1 MMGFEIDENDDG
13 DTVFISS
20 DGREID
26 ATIVDM
32 IFEVHKHN
40 PDFFEHWVELAR
52 TYIISTPEAV
62 EA

>member
-1 MMGFEIDENDDG
+1 MMDFEIETNGDG
-13 DTVFISS
+13 ETVFVSY

-26 ATIVDM
+26 AAIVDM